1 MENFEAKDAWLVV
14 DGKKVM
20 NLNINDEQFYGW
32 GDLAIKKNGLKS
44 MKYVKYGHGKWMPKY
59 DPSLTAIAKSLSHF
73 FRSLDK
79 AMRIIAKH
87 YKI

>member
-44 MKYVKYGHGKWMPKY
+44 MKYVKYGHGK
-59 DPSLTAIAKSLSHF
+59 
-73 FRSLDK
+73 
-79 AMRIIAKH
+79 
-87 YKI
+87 